1 MFQDYLEV
9 LLALDDGGDNV
20 AEIAE
25 MTGLQQRDVTRRLE
39 SLEESKFIH
48 RSANDAWGLTKE
60 GRRILKLGFDEYFK
74 RVLYQKL
81 GAEHQNVA
89 A

>member
-1 MFQDYLEV
+1 MFQEYLEV
-9 LLALDDGGDNV
+9 LLALDDGGNNV

-39 SLEESKFIH
+39 SLERSKFIQ
-48 RSANDAWGLTKE
+48 RRTNELYALTKE
-60 GRRILKLGFDEYFK
+60 GRRVLKLGFDEYFK

-81 GAEHQNVA
+81 GADDGNMA